1 MRPPAIQPDPD
12 WEEFHLPFDIGSGRS
27 MFVETERG
35 PTIRM
40 VFFRRK
46 SDGALVGRV
55 WFGEATFGPPG
66 FVHGGVVSF
75 VLDEAMGSSAWLAGY
90 PCIAASLNVDFVEMT
105 PLGEDCLVEAK
116 IVDLQP
122 KTIVVESSLTLGDQ
136 TLVRGRGVFVR
147 LAHERL
153 ASMFKGSELP
163 DLTGFEFPV

>member
-1 MRPPAIQPDPD
+1 MKPPAIQPDPD

-40 VFFRRK
+40 GFFRRR
-46 SDGALVGRV
+46 SDGALVGRI

-66 FVHGGVVSF
+66 FVHGGVVSY
-75 VLDEAMGSSAWLAGY
+75 VLDEAMGSCAWSAGY
-90 PCIAASLNVDFVEMT
+90 PTIAANLSVDFVEMT

-122 KTIVVESSLTLGDQ
+122 KTIVVESTLSLGDQ
-136 TLVRGRGVFVR
+136 TLVRGRGLFVR
-147 LAHERL
+147 MTRERL
-153 ASMFKGSELP
+153 TAVFKKTRLP
-163 DLTGFEFPV
+163 DLSGFEFA